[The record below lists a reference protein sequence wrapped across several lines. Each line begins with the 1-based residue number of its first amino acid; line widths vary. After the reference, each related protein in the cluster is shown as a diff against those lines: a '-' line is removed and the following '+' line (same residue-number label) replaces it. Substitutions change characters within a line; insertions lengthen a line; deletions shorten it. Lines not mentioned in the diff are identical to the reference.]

1 MTSQLDSAAWIQ
13 KSSLEKIVHRSRL
26 MRDVLQD
33 VQRIART
40 DSTVLITG
48 ESGTGKELVAEAI
61 HSLSR
66 RAEGPFVTINM
77 AAVPDSLVE
86 SEMFGHVRGAFTGA
100 AGNRLG
106 RFEAAHAGTLFI
118 DEIGDLKPASQA
130 KLLRA
135 LETRVI
141 SPVGDN
147 ELRHV
152 DVRVLVATNRNL
164 ERMVDQG
171 SFRED
176 LYYRLNVVRIQLP
189 PLRERAEDI
198 PLLVEHFLG
207 EYCRAYDRPRPSLD
221 ADLMEFL
228 VGHHWRGNIRQLRNC
243 VESMLVLGRADRL
256 TIHDVPLSIRES
268 AQAKPGRIRVPDDAT
283 LEELEAAAIVQALDR
298 YNGNRTRAA
307 NKLGISIRT
316 LQRKLLRT
324 QPHVA

>member
-1 MTSQLDSAAWIQ
+1 
-13 KSSLEKIVHRSRL
+13 LEKIIHRSRL

-48 ESGTGKELVAEAI
+48 ESGTGKELIAEGI
-61 HSLSR
+61 HWFSR

-86 SEMFGHVRGAFTGA
+86 SELFGHVRGAFTGA
-100 AGNRLG
+100 AANRQG
-106 RFEAAHAGTLFI
+106 RLEAAHMGTLFI
-118 DEIGDLKPASQA
+118 DEIGDLKLASQA
-130 KLLRA
+130 KLLRV

-141 SPVGDN
+141 SAVGDN
-147 ELRHV
+147 ESRHI
-152 DVRVLVATNRNL
+152 DVRVLAATNRNL
-164 ERMVDQG
+164 DRMVEQG
-171 SFRED
+171 TFRED

-198 PLLVEHFLG
+198 PLLVGHFLDD
-207 EYCRAYDRPRPSLD
+207 YCRSYDRPTPSIEP
-221 ADLMEFL
+221 DLMEFL

-243 VESMLVLGRADRL
+243 VESMLVLGRTDRL
-256 TIHDVPLSIRES
+256 TIHDIPLSIRES
-268 AQAKPGRIRVPDDAT
+268 ERAKAARIRVPDDAT

-307 NKLGISIRT
+307 NKLGISTRT
-316 LQRKLLRT
+316 LQRKLLRN